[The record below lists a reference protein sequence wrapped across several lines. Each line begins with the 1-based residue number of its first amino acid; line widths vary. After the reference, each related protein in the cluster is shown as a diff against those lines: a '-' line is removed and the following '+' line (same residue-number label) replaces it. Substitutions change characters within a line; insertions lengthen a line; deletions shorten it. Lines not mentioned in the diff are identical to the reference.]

1 MLHQA
6 TMRKIWIAFA
16 FLSIGIAIT
25 LGFTGLIKSPD
36 RDSLQAISK
45 ADSVDNEGEVWA
57 ANALKRMTLE
67 EKIGQ
72 LFMADAY
79 SCRSEKH
86 FKTLANL
93 VQNQHIGGLIFMKG
107 GPVRQAIMTNRLQAM
122 AKTKLLIGMDAE
134 WGLGMQLD
142 SVPSFPRQM
151 TLGSANK
158 PEQVYAMGKDI
169 ARQMKLL
176 NVHLSFSPVV
186 DLNTNSRNPIIGN
199 RSFGA
204 NSALVSGLS
213 IAYMKGL
220 QDNGII
226 ANAKHFPGHGNV
238 GKDSHWSLP
247 TLNKSLEELDSTDLV
262 PFKNLINSGL
272 QSVMVGHLN
281 IPKIDGQKN
290 QAASVSKILIKDI
303 LKEKMGFNGL
313 VFTDALNM
321 RAVTRYHKPGELELK
336 ALQAGNDI
344 LIFSEHIPEAI
355 ETIKKAILNKEFPE
369 AELNTKVQK
378 VLEAKF
384 KVSLHKIKPIA
395 TTHLIEQLNNP
406 ATNSLLLQMFTSAA
420 VSKADHNFDLTDKDN
435 PIFITLNTNKAAT
448 YTSKIKAVGNY
459 QVEKVTLQNINTQ
472 RNKFR
477 RLKNKTFV
485 IAYFNINHGIS
496 GKVRV
501 KQAYLDLLSSLNKH
515 NKVILVVFGSPY
527 ALPKFKNMDNIL
539 LMHEDNFI
547 TQSVAPSLLFG
558 KAKALGTLPVTL
570 N

>member
-1 MLHQA
+1 
-6 TMRKIWIAFA
+6 MRKIWIAIAVLCSSLAIA
-16 FLSIGIAIT
+16 FGLAGLSQNKESNQISGANNPDSAKNESQTWVANT
-25 LGFTGLIKSPD
+25 LNNM
-36 RDSLQAISK
+36 SL
-45 ADSVDNEGEVWA
+45 D
-57 ANALKRMTLE
+57 

-86 FKTLANL
+86 FATLANL
-93 VQNQHIGGLIFMKG
+93 VKEHHIGGLIFMKG
-107 GPVRQAIMTNRLQAM
+107 GPVRQAIMTNRLQAI

-142 SVPSFPRQM
+142 SVPCFPRQM

-204 NSALVSGLS
+204 NSALVSSLS

-247 TLNKSLEELDSTDLV
+247 TLDKSLEELDSTDLV
-262 PFKNLINSGL
+262 PFKNLINAGL

-281 IPKIDGQKN
+281 IPKIDSEKN

-321 RAVTRYHKPGELELK
+321 LAVTRYHKPGELELK

-355 ETIKKAILNKEFPE
+355 SVIKKAVLANEFPE
-369 AELNTKVQK
+369 AELNAKVQK

-384 KVSLHKIKPIA
+384 KASLHTIKPIN
-395 TTHLIEQLNNP
+395 TVRLIEQLNNP
-406 ATNSLLLQMFTSAA
+406 GTNKLLTDMFTAA
-420 VSKADHNFDLTDKDN
+420 AIEQTAPNFDVANLQN
-435 PIFITLNTNKAAT
+435 PIFITLNTGKAT
-448 YTSKIKAVGNY
+448 SYTNQIKAMGNY
-459 QVEKVTLQNINTQ
+459 RIESITLQNISNQ
-472 RNKFR
+472 VRKLGS
-477 RLKNKTFV
+477 LKNQTFV
-485 IAYFNINHGIS
+485 IAYFNINQGIS
-496 GKVRV
+496 GKVRI
-501 KQAYLDLLSSLNKH
+501 KQAYLDALSKLKKN

-527 ALPKFKNMDNIL
+527 ALPKFKNVDNIF

-547 TQSVAPSLLFG
+547 TQSLAPALLFG
-558 KAKALGTLPVTL
+558 KVKASGSLPVTL